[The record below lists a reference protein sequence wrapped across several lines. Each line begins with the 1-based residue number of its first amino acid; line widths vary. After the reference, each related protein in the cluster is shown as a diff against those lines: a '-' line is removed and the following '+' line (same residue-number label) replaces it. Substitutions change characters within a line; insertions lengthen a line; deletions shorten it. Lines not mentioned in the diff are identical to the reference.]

1 MVPPSSIQR
10 QNAVA
15 LLLKIR
21 CHLSTP
27 YRFPPT
33 GVNVAFG
40 RRANSVTDMVLRPA
54 AALSHA
60 LAPVI
65 SNARRMLAP
74 PAILVPEPSVV
85 VKVTAY
91 LGLFVPH
98 ASAKFGYC
106 ILHDN
111 LVRGALPCRCITS
124 RGGQPPDTALKTRC
138 PFRRPCC
145 YATNSCCAA
154 VRLMPPPEAH
164 PPRFSSQSLTSSGG
178 GLPRST
184 G

>member
-15 LLLKIR
+15 VLLKIR

-40 RRANSVTDMVLRPA
+40 RRANSVTGMVLRPA

-60 LAPVI
+60 SAPVI

-111 LVRGALPCRCITS
+111 LVRGALPCRCNTS
-124 RGGQPPDTALKTRC
+124 RGGQPPGTALKTRC
-138 PFRRPCC
+138 PSPLPCC
-145 YATNSCCAA
+145 ATNSCYGAA
-154 VRLMPPPEAH
+154 LTTQPREARR
-164 PPRFSSQSLTSSGG
+164 PQS
-178 GLPRST
+178 
-184 G
+184 